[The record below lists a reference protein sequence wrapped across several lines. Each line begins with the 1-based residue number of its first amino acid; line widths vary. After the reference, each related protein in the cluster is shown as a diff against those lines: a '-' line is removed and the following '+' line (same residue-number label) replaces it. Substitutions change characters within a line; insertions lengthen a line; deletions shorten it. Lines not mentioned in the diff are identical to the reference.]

1 MKISDADPYES
12 LYGSGSDF
20 YFTNP
25 DPQIRSGSSPH
36 YGFYERW
43 SAEIPVPYIWYS
55 ARIHEIS
62 SSPSGKDTFLVIRN
76 GKF

>member
-1 MKISDADPYES
+1 MRIRMNYYTDLDPTFI
-12 LYGSGSDF
+12 L
-20 YFTNP
+20 
-25 DPQIRSGSSPH
+25 QIRIHKSGVAPH
-36 YGFYERW
+36 YRFYERW
-43 SAEIPVPYIWYS
+43 SAEKPVPNIWYS